1 MDIIAVTD
9 VSPNQNTLHLVSIN
23 TREVYD
29 SLIKGIAPFAVC
41 MMGSLLVECDKLS
54 HSIYTY
60 DWSSKELKLL
70 VGKIGESGFMD
81 GPSATSTST
90 SPVGVASR
98 DSTLYIAESP
108 AEHQVPI
115 RVFLNLEGLVI
126 FKSIWRGIGHCFGMI
141 YKHEKNYML
150 KKDPPHDVPTSLNM
164 ADIAKKLPENSNRLC
179 NLIEKI

>member
-9 VSPNQNTLHLVSIN
+9 VSLNQNTLHLVSIN

-29 SLIKGIAPFAVC
+29 SLIKGIAPLAVC

-60 DWSSKELKLL
+60 DWSSKKLKLL

-115 RVFLNLEGLVI
+115 RVF
-126 FKSIWRGIGHCFGMI
+126 
-141 YKHEKNYML
+141 
-150 KKDPPHDVPTSLNM
+150 
-164 ADIAKKLPENSNRLC
+164 
-179 NLIEKI
+179 

>member
-41 MMGSLLVECDKLS
+41 MMGSLLVESDKLS

-150 KKDPPHDVPTSLNM
+150 KKDPPHDVSTSLNM